1 MVSRTDKVRKAL
13 IREVSD
19 LLQRGI
25 KDPRISGIVSVTDID
40 LSADCRYARIFVS
53 VFGTEEDQKKTMD
66 ALESSTGFIRSE
78 VSKRIQMRF
87 APEIKFK
94 IDDSLER
101 GARVTTILEKI
112 SRGEI

>member
-1 MVSRTDKVRKAL
+1 MVSRTDKVRKAI

-19 LLQRGI
+19 ILQREI
-25 KDPRISGIVSVTDID
+25 KDPRISGIVSVTDVD
-40 LSADCRYARIFVS
+40 LSADCKYAKIFVS
-53 VFGTEEDQKKTMD
+53 VFGSQEDQNNTMK

-78 VSKRIQMRF
+78 LSKRIQMRF
-87 APEIKFK
+87 SPEIKFK